1 MSEGEPDDKDAADV
15 EAHGG
20 LQRSASTIAE
30 HLNPLHNID
39 LLTSDVEETGDLE
52 DVLVSDESRS

>member
-20 LQRSASTIAE
+20 LQSASTIAE

-39 LLTSDVEETGDLE
+39 LLTSDVEETADLE
-52 DVLVSDESRS
+52 DALVSDASRS